1 MFKGTNVLYVD
12 DELENLKAFRSTLR
26 REFNVFTANSA
37 IEALDILKNN
47 EIHILLSDQKMPE
60 KTGIDLLQ
68 QVQDDYPSIIRMLIS
83 AYADYDTAI
92 ESIHKADVFRF
103 LTKPWDV
110 EILKRAIIEGAELYR
125 LKVDK
130 QALFDQYLGLFN
142 ANPTPLMI
150 YAKDSKKVL
159 QANEAAEQLLTP
171 IFDIENASVNALF
184 PILDESNLTEDL
196 GTNLET
202 LQGNMI
208 VGLRLKEIDYNGD
221 KAILLSIE
229 NQSKRIV
236 EALKKKSLITEIQ
249 QLEREKFSMELHD
262 GIAQDIVL
270 LKLCLERQSAS
281 DKNNQECQTIIKEL
295 MNNIRALSYNLTP
308 PSLSEGFITAIDN
321 VLQKL
326 QRVTNLN
333 FEISIKDNNC
343 EAFLKNINQD
353 VSYDV
358 FRICQEFINNS
369 ITHGETERIEISIDN
384 KNGRYVLTI
393 LDTGNGFDLKQISN
407 GNGLKNMR
415 KRADLH
421 EIDFEL
427 KSELNNGTKLKLT
440 FPKNLFN

>member
-295 MNNIRALSYNLTP
+295 MNNIRALSYNHTP

-343 EAFLKNINQD
+343 EAFLKN
-353 VSYDV
+353 
-358 FRICQEFINNS
+358 INNS